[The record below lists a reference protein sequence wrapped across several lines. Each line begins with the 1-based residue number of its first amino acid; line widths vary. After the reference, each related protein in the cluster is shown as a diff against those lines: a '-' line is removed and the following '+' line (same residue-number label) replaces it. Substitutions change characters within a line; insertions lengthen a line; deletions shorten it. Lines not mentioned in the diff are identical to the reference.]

1 MRKSLREELAP
12 LFFFFMVAITVL
24 VIDQFAKQSAWRHI
38 PVQPAGLSVCT
49 DEYYLVTVIPHIL
62 GFIHPNELS
71 TPYTIFNGFPEYVTA
86 VLCML
91 ALGLLVWMAASSKQT
106 IQSGLALGLVLG
118 GLVGS
123 ISDRFWNCLQPA
135 DFIQILI
142 NWNRNFTPTF
152 NLADVAICVGTGW
165 FLAKVYETKRK
176 TVPSRTGVSH
186 LSSVRVA
193 VAE

>member
-12 LFFFFMVAITVL
+12 LFFFFMVAIAVL
-24 VIDQFAKQSAWRHI
+24 VIDQFTKQWAWRSI

-49 DEYYLVTVIPHIL
+49 DEYYLVTAIPHIL

-86 VLCML
+86 VLGML
-91 ALGLLVWMAASSKQT
+91 ALGLVVWMPASSKHT
-106 IQSGLALGLVLG
+106 VQSGLALGLVLG

-123 ISDRFWNCLQPA
+123 ISDRLWNCLQPA

-142 NWNRNFTPTF
+142 NWNRSFTPTF

-165 FLAKVYETKRK
+165 FLAKVYEAKRK
-176 TVPSRTGVSH
+176 TASNNSGVSH
-186 LSSVRVA
+186 LSSVGLP